1 MNKEKPIH
9 PSATESYEPTVITL
23 DYIELK
29 HCMKEAI
36 QEALM
41 NERKRRERAIFY
53 YVIGLIVFGILL
65 AGSAIN
71 PPRFGTNVPAVLAV
85 TGLGITH
92 LLFFLWG
99 LTRYF

>member
-1 MNKEKPIH
+1 MNKQKSILA
-9 PSATESYEPTVITL
+9 SATESYEPTIITL
-23 DYIELK
+23 DYGELK
-29 HCMKEAI
+29 QCMIEAI

-41 NERKRRERAIFY
+41 NERKRRERAIIY

-71 PPRFGTNVPAVLAV
+71 PPRFGTNIPAVLAV
-85 TGLGITH
+85 AGLGITH
-92 LLFFLWG
+92 FLFFLWG